1 MNNFTLYLLVT
12 YYSLLLISHLPFL
25 PQRLSCQT
33 LAKTSSLIPM
43 EMWTINR
50 RCLSCHMTP
59 VYGKMTILVLSHPKD
74 LSSKMSQVSCIMVYE
89 YPEWWIPIIRPPK
102 SRYLFFA
109 IISLISNPSLTYM
122 NQRLTLMNP
131 SVPQFIPKSVLP
143 CVNRT

>member
-1 MNNFTLYLLVT
+1 MCNIFVNCIFLCCNFGMYLKNIRYIIYFSYLNDSAVRVLIYMNYFTLYLLVT
-12 YYSLLLISHLPFL
+12 YYKSLLISHLPFF

-59 VYGKMTILVLSHPKD
+59 VYGKMTILVLSYPKD

-89 YPEWWIPIIRPPK
+89 YPEW
-102 SRYLFFA
+102 
-109 IISLISNPSLTYM
+109 
-122 NQRLTLMNP
+122 
-131 SVPQFIPKSVLP
+131 
-143 CVNRT
+143 